1 MANEASKD
9 LLLRLNAANK
19 KALHDAQRA
28 FTGGSLTRSVAKSL
42 VDSNEYADALYK
54 SLPVMEYRSA
64 EVLTPLTRLGASNLR
79 TLDMDFSDLQRLA
92 SMGLPVVWCPDKTS
106 IQEMAALSTPS
117 DISLD
122 LGLRIIESSRVIV
135 TEAKGRMTR
144 EYPGTQLFDR
154 VVEALDAGML
164 EVTIPFS
171 LAAVERVGADFLVE
185 THGSYQRT
193 TSSSNLVGRFRRL
206 EVDSFEFDIAAGVA
220 LRHHLIAKAIFHIFK
235 HSETREVETQR
246 YVQVPSSEVNRNG
259 FFHYLTPE
267 VLTPANTAIAFGL
280 LASVL
285 VEQVHCNYS
294 E

>member
-1 MANEASKD
+1 MAQEKSKD

-19 KALHDAQRA
+19 AALRDVHRA
-28 FTGGSLTRSVAKSL
+28 FTGGSLTRGAAKTL

-92 SMGLPVVWCPDKTS
+92 SMGLPVVWCPDKSS
-106 IQEMAALSTPS
+106 IQDLAELSNPS
-117 DISLD
+117 QMNFD
-122 LGLRIIESSRVIV
+122 LGARIIESSRAVV
-135 TEAKGRMTR
+135 SQAKVRMTR

-154 VVEALDAGML
+154 VCETLDAGML

-193 TSSSNLVGRFRRL
+193 TYSSNLLGRFRRL

-246 YVQVPSSEVNRNG
+246 YVQVPTTEVNRNG

-267 VLTPANTAIAFGL
+267 ALTPANAAIAFGV

-285 VEQVHCNYS
+285 VEQIHCNYF